1 MKIEEIPFD
10 RIFPAPQELTPQEK
24 ANREKFKKFLEYVK
38 IRATDRYVFPPEILT
53 VDEITVATVGNF
65 SASVGKPKS
74 RKTFNVSAIVAAL
87 LSGKEVLHY
96 RAKLPDGKTKVL
108 YIDTEQSRV
117 HCFKVLHRILKMAG
131 LPSDCE
137 VSSLDFLMLREFT
150 PQQRR
155 NIIDSALEV
164 DNKIGFVVID
174 GIRDLINDINSPG
187 ESVEIQRP
195 HAMDQYVQHTH
206 PYRAAPEQE
215 R

>member
-10 RIFPAPQELTPQEK
+10 RIFPAQQKLTPQEK
-24 ANREKFKKFLEYVK
+24 ANREKFKEFLEYVR

-117 HCFKVLHRILKMAG
+117 HCFKITDNV
-131 LPSDCE
+131 D
-137 VSSLDFLMLREFT
+137 SLDFPEIHCHVQFLKSVSLSLSYLYSLPSLTTMPFAIRCLSHIT
-150 PQQRR
+150 
-155 NIIDSALEV
+155 NEV
-164 DNKIGFVVID
+164 
-174 GIRDLINDINSPG
+174 
-187 ESVEIQRP
+187 RP
-195 HAMDQYVQHTH
+195 
-206 PYRAAPEQE
+206 RL
-215 R
+215 

>member
-131 LPSDCE
+131 LRPTARRHRWISLCSG
-137 VSSLDFLMLREFT
+137 SSRRSNAEISST
-150 PQQRR
+150 PHWRLTTK
-155 NIIDSALEV
+155 SASLSSTASATLSTTS
-164 DNKIGFVVID
+164 I
-174 GIRDLINDINSPG
+174 L
-187 ESVEIQRP
+187 
-195 HAMDQYVQHTH
+195 
-206 PYRAAPEQE
+206 PENP
-215 R
+215 